1 MIIALY
7 ALLNRPLGE
16 VDKIHI
22 ARNVASKGKR
32 KTGVCVCGGGDRERQ
47 RQGETGRQTLES
59 DKHKFT
65 PGLRLDLNL

>member
-32 KTGVCVCGGGDRERQ
+32 KTGVCVWGGRQRETETRRDRETDF
-47 RQGETGRQTLES
+47 GVRQTQVHATF
-59 DKHKFT
+59 KA
-65 PGLRLDLNL
+65 

>member
-16 VDKIHI
+16 VDKFILHVMWHL
-22 ARNVASKGKR
+22 RVKGR
-32 KTGVCVCGGGDRERQ
+32 QVCVCGGGDRERQ

-59 DKHKFT
+59 DKHRFT

>member
-32 KTGVCVCGGGDRERQ
+32 KTGVCVWGGGKTERDRDKERQ
-47 RQGETGRQTLES
+47 GDRLWSQTNTGSR
-59 DKHKFT
+59 HV
-65 PGLRLDLNL
+65 